1 MSMAGRIANV
11 LAEEVP
17 IALVFNGTTQ
27 AVMMA
32 TPDDLEDFAIGFALS
47 DHVIHAR
54 DEIESI
60 EIAPAGEGI
69 EVRVWLATGAAQ
81 ALEARRRRMAGP
93 VGCGLC
99 GIDSIAEALHPIKP
113 VSNEMTMSGADIAGA
128 MAALSAGQ
136 ALHAQTRSTHAAGLW
151 REDASMILREDVGR
165 HNALDKLIGASFGS
179 IGAAVMSSRISVDL
193 VQKCARLGAPI
204 LIAASAPTAHA
215 VRLADQ
221 AGITLVGLA
230 RGADYTVFSH
240 PHRITLP
247 GGLA

>member
-11 LAEEVP
+11 LADEVP

-47 DHVIHAR
+47 DHVIHSR

-60 EIAPAGEGI
+60 EILPAGDGI
-69 EVRVWLATGAAQ
+69 EARVWLAEGAAE

-99 GIDSIAEALHPIKP
+99 GMDSIAEALHPIKP
-113 VSNEMTMSGADIAGA
+113 VRGEMEMSGADIAGA
-128 MAALSAGQ
+128 MAALRAGQ
-136 ALHAQTRSTHAAGLW
+136 VLHAQTGSTHAAGLW
-151 REDASMILREDVGR
+151 RADRPMIIREDIGR
-165 HNALDKLIGASFGS
+165 HNALDKLIGASH
-179 IGAAVMSSRISVDL
+179 GALGAVVMSSRISVDL
-193 VQKCARLGAPI
+193 VQKCAGLGAPI

-221 AGITLVGLA
+221 AGITLVGFA
-230 RGADYTVFSH
+230 RGANFTAFSH
-240 PHRITLP
+240 PHRITAAGDP
-247 GGLA
+247 A

>member
-47 DHVIHAR
+47 DHVIHSR

-60 EIAPAGEGI
+60 EVVPAGDGI
-69 EVRVWLATGAAQ
+69 EARVWLAESAAQ
-81 ALEARRRRMAGP
+81 SLEARRRRMAGP

-113 VSNEMTMSGADIAGA
+113 VSGEMQMSSADIAGA
-128 MAALSAGQ
+128 MEALSAGQ
-136 ALHAQTRSTHAAGLW
+136 VLHAQTRATHAAGLW
-151 REDASMILREDVGR
+151 RADASMIVREDVGR
-165 HNALDKLIGASFGS
+165 HNALDKLIGAAH
-179 IGAAVMSSRISVDL
+179 GALGAVVISSRISVDL
-193 VQKCARLGAPI
+193 VQKCAGLGAPI

-215 VRLADQ
+215 VRLAEQ

-230 RGADYTVFSH
+230 RGTDFTVFSH

-247 GGLA
+247 GGPA